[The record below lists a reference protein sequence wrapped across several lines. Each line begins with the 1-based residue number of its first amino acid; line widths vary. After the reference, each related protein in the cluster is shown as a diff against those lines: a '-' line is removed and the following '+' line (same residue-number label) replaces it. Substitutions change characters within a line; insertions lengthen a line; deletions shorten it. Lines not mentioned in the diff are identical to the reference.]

1 VRRPRDTKSRIA
13 ASWKVALCVAALLSI
28 HTAWPLKT
36 FCQSAS
42 SLVPQQSFTLQEY
55 IAELDHCSAV
65 LNASTGN
72 SAAINDLRMTLP
84 ANWTVTAGEA
94 RYSVSTAWLTGP
106 LSRIEKN
113 PSANSK
119 ALAQIRQELRTYIEA
134 AQTLETPTL
143 PQNLAQSRARLNAI
157 LSATE
162 FRGQAGPSWLDLLKA
177 RAWSWIVRQLERVF
191 GRLGRSRT
199 IGNIVAWTVI
209 ALACLLL
216 LFWTVRFLMRA
227 GSRSEMDLSGATPVN
242 RDWHR
247 WLRDARAAA
256 ARGDYRAAIHAA
268 YWAAIVRMEE
278 TRSLPEDRS
287 RTPRESL
294 RLIKKESADY
304 APLLQLTQRFE
315 LVWYGYRSATDA
327 DWSDAM
333 QQLES
338 LGCLRSSTAAISG
351 S

>member
-1 VRRPRDTKSRIA
+1 M
-13 ASWKVALCVAALLSI
+13 AALLSI

-65 LNASTGN
+65 LNASPGN

-247 WLRDARAAA
+247 RPRRLGRAGGAARRAGRRCARRLPRCNSRRVLGSHRADGRDAITSGGSLANSSRILTADQKGKRGLCAA
-256 ARGDYRAAIHAA
+256 
-268 YWAAIVRMEE
+268 
-278 TRSLPEDRS
+278 P
-287 RTPRESL
+287 
-294 RLIKKESADY
+294 
-304 APLLQLTQRFE
+304 
-315 LVWYGYRSATDA
+315 ATD
-327 DWSDAM
+327 
-333 QQLES
+333 
-338 LGCLRSSTAAISG
+338 TAF
-351 S
+351 